1 MNSLRFLHKLCY
13 LWCISLILSSVNA
26 QPVNWSS
33 STSYSIGDLVFNAQT
48 SYIAIQPSINI
59 HPTNIS
65 YWANLNKAAQALDIP
80 VEEVPSLPVNTILN
94 ALPNSIPSNSH
105 IISVS
110 TFPPFGGVI
119 VGNLEVLEGNSTT
132 LNAIP
137 STGYLFARWSGD
149 INGTASSLSLSV
161 NSALTISAHFTPDF
175 NDSDGDGLSNYE
187 EAQLGSNLNE
197 VNTDLATY
205 ISSVKANARVEGNAS
220 GIAFVK
226 QNPSVYGL
234 VNEEELNASIA
245 SAFSRGKLEGTQSV
259 LSDPTSFDLVSRS
272 FHEDTLEQFINSAD
286 RNSTPYT
293 KDWFYV
299 PKSNN
304 SSNEYLVI
312 ELATGPVVIELFH
325 DIAPLHVA
333 RMKALA
339 LAGKFDRIAFHRVIE
354 GFMAQTGDIKYG
366 SQSGYDS
373 QRVGTGGSDL
383 PDLNNEFNSR
393 KHLRGTCSMA
403 RSSNPNSA
411 NSQFFICFQDSPF
424 LDGQYTVW
432 GQVIEGMN
440 FVDQIKKGSSTD
452 NGSVSNPEFMQKVY
466 LHDLTSNSLSGWFF
480 TNRTLYPYF
489 YHSSTRNWI
498 YFHDQSSQANY
509 YHYGSKKWFKVD

>member
-149 INGTASSLSLSV
+149 INGTASSLTLSV
-161 NSALTISAHFTPDF
+161 NSALTISARFTQDF

-197 VNTDLATY
+197 INTDLAAY
-205 ISSVKANARVEGNAS
+205 ICPCWS
-220 GIAFVK
+220 IAFAHNTVACLLGAC
-226 QNPSVYGL
+226 PS
-234 VNEEELNASIA
+234 
-245 SAFSRGKLEGTQSV
+245 SACMALCLPFRLLPFLPLACSCFHR
-259 LSDPTSFDLVSRS
+259 LSLPVPLQ
-272 FHEDTLEQFINSAD
+272 LD
-286 RNSTPYT
+286 RSTPL
-293 KDWFYV
+293 
-299 PKSNN
+299 P
-304 SSNEYLVI
+304 SS
-312 ELATGPVVIELFH
+312 PVVEPTL
-325 DIAPLHVA
+325 V
-333 RMKALA
+333 
-339 LAGKFDRIAFHRVIE
+339 
-354 GFMAQTGDIKYG
+354 
-366 SQSGYDS
+366 
-373 QRVGTGGSDL
+373 
-383 PDLNNEFNSR
+383 
-393 KHLRGTCSMA
+393 
-403 RSSNPNSA
+403 
-411 NSQFFICFQDSPF
+411 CF
-424 LDGQYTVW
+424 
-432 GQVIEGMN
+432 
-440 FVDQIKKGSSTD
+440 
-452 NGSVSNPEFMQKVY
+452 
-466 LHDLTSNSLSGWFF
+466 
-480 TNRTLYPYF
+480 R
-489 YHSSTRNWI
+489 
-498 YFHDQSSQANY
+498 
-509 YHYGSKKWFKVD
+509 